1 MTSMK
6 TSVSD
11 PPIWKPKLPP
21 STRMEPGAV
30 HPTPPERRQL
40 TNPLPYLA
48 PTMNAPFFRPGTITM
63 HCARLRRSCGIDL
76 SGMPMTSLKDSAA
89 ACNRSGASAA
99 DRKLAPRIAAAIKR
113 IGLNFIRFLHFK
125 KDVVLS
131 KHHRTGC
138 EAIPYSLQSN
148 LRRLRTILSSQRNGP
163 QVKLLAEVA
172 IIARIHRKLF
182 FRLPIA
188 HIERVRDDAGA
199 DSQLIQQL
207 GAEPRVHAGQQKQRD
222 DSRLADIRF
231 EQIVFLEAD
240 QVFHTR
246 FLGVFI
252 GLADALRID
261 IDSHAARAIELG
273 RGDHDPAVAASQI
286 VNDVFIRD
294 LGQFQHGF
302 HAGLGG
308 GQVGN
313 LRRLPRWRSSRL
325 GGRGRYSQEYAC
337 QRDPYGSES
346 KSHGGPPVHLP
357 HPTYS
362 KPRFHPIDNPIVHNS
377 SEGASV
383 TLAGFFGWPTRLNGA
398 GPRNPTRAAR
408 KAIALCRNLLSERGE
423 VSGTLLASEALAAYQ
438 SLDEISRTGFFDLLA
453 EEFSPDP
460 ERVGRAGDAYR
471 TNPSPEN
478 LLRLQAAVESPR
490 EELFRRLNLA
500 PGGTRVLVELRG
512 RLLRKMD
519 QNPQWE
525 PVVADLE
532 RLLTAWFNRGFLELR
547 RIDWRTSAI
556 VLEKLIRYEAV
567 HEIQGWNDLRR
578 RLEADRRCYAFFH
591 PALPEEPIIFI
602 EAALTRGMT
611 EKVQPLLDPDS
622 PVMSPASADSAM
634 FYSITNCQEGLRGV
648 PFGSFLIKRV
658 VEDLGR

>member
-222 DSRLADIRF
+222 DSRLAD
-231 EQIVFLEAD
+231 
-240 QVFHTR
+240 
-246 FLGVFI
+246 
-252 GLADALRID
+252 ALRID

-346 KSHGGPPVHLP
+346 KSHGGPPVLLP

-362 KPRFHPIDNPIVHNS
+362 K
-377 SEGASV
+377 
-383 TLAGFFGWPTRLNGA
+383 
-398 GPRNPTRAAR
+398 
-408 KAIALCRNLLSERGE
+408 
-423 VSGTLLASEALAAYQ
+423 
-438 SLDEISRTGFFDLLA
+438 
-453 EEFSPDP
+453 
-460 ERVGRAGDAYR
+460 
-471 TNPSPEN
+471 
-478 LLRLQAAVESPR
+478 
-490 EELFRRLNLA
+490 
-500 PGGTRVLVELRG
+500 
-512 RLLRKMD
+512 
-519 QNPQWE
+519 
-525 PVVADLE
+525 
-532 RLLTAWFNRGFLELR
+532 
-547 RIDWRTSAI
+547 
-556 VLEKLIRYEAV
+556 
-567 HEIQGWNDLRR
+567 
-578 RLEADRRCYAFFH
+578 
-591 PALPEEPIIFI
+591 
-602 EAALTRGMT
+602 
-611 EKVQPLLDPDS
+611 
-622 PVMSPASADSAM
+622 
-634 FYSITNCQEGLRGV
+634 
-648 PFGSFLIKRV
+648 
-658 VEDLGR
+658 